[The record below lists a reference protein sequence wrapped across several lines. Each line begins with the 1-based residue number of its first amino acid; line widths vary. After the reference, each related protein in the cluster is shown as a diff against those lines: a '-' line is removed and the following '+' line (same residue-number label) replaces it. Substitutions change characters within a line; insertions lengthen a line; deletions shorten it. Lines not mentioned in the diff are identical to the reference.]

1 MLVKQLI
8 EQLQKMPPEAPVVHI
23 NYTWRRKTAFSD
35 PFVGL
40 NGEGECVLGAQL
52 VGMAPEA
59 DAHRGGDKDFK
70 KWK

>member
-8 EQLQKMPPEAPVVHI
+8 EKLQKMPPNAAVVHI

-52 VGMAPEA
+52 VGLAPEVE
-59 DAHRGGDKDFK
+59 AHRKGDTDFK
-70 KWK
+70 R